1 MNFFIFYFTEYVV
14 KFVKLN
20 VQSKRT
26 SSNCHKF
33 IQFSLRRSID
43 VEKVRFILRN
53 DVFQFPFLQFFLWT
67 LPPSLIEPNMIRG
80 DGRLASVRG
89 DTDLGAS
96 KACLHPI
103 PRVPLSPFPPVS
115 VFSSV
120 SDSFLL
126 LHPGFEFIHI
136 V

>member
-89 DTDLGAS
+89 DTDLGAARRHFYTQVREFLYPPS
-96 KACLHPI
+96 
-103 PRVPLSPFPPVS
+103 PRFCILECVGLLSFT
-115 VFSSV
+115 SSG
-120 SDSFLL
+120 L
-126 LHPGFEFIHI
+126 
-136 V
+136 